1 MRHCHNGGNTGSQ
14 RHSRDIGNRCLHRLH
29 QVIVSDVEDLRI
41 KDCTAVVH
49 LPSHD
54 TIHILCPTD
63 TRSVLRLICQ
73 QQSRAGKTIRKC
85 TRKDVCRTSRMT
97 RPYEKGLMPSFAS
110 SVASEAPTL
119 LPSWISCTSA
129 AISTVPLLILVG
141 MLRACGRQTEPLST
155 CRRGR
160 QAFS

>member
-1 MRHCHNGGNTGSQ
+1 M
-14 RHSRDIGNRCLHRLH
+14 
-29 QVIVSDVEDLRI
+29 
-41 KDCTAVVH
+41 
-49 LPSHD
+49 
-54 TIHILCPTD
+54 
-63 TRSVLRLICQ
+63 
-73 QQSRAGKTIRKC
+73 
-85 TRKDVCRTSRMT
+85 CRTSRMT

-141 MLRACGRQTEPLST
+141 MLRAYGRQTEPLST